1 LSLQE
6 FQQLYDQYENSTKG
20 GWRLYIAMFLPGKE
34 KEQAILNMIYTA
46 KRAGF
51 STKCTARVISQI
63 YLITQRQ
70 AMKYIRKANKKPL
83 G

>member
-6 FQQLYDQYENSTKG
+6 FQGLFEQFKKSSVGE
-20 GWRLYIAMFLPGKE
+20 WRLYMAMFLPGKE

-51 STKCTARVISQI
+51 STECTARVISQI

-70 AMKYIRKANKKPL
+70 AMKYISKANKKPL